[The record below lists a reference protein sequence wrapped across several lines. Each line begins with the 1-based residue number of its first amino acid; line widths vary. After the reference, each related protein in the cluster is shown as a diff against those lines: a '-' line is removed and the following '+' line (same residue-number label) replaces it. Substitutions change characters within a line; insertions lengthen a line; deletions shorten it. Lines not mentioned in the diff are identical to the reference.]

1 MSSSPLWGGA
11 LGTMRFEDEYEH
23 PGWVRAN
30 LKAVFGRAYPRVI
43 GANREPSW
51 VFFETVLPILAVAA
65 YVYIYKALNA
75 PEQYVGYVIIGG
87 AMTAYWMNVLWSM
100 AAQMF
105 WEKEIGN
112 LELYMIAPIS
122 RMSVLGGMALGGMF
136 TSTVRAVSTIA
147 AGILLFG
154 VSMSLPDPLMFTGI
168 FIFTMIALYGMG
180 MMFASLYM
188 LWGREA
194 WHMSALLTE
203 PIYLVSGFYFPVKG
217 FMAFLGQPGFWV
229 AAGASII
236 PITLGLDGMR
246 QCLYPG
252 TGDGFLP
259 LWVELVCLVILS
271 AMFLILAKLSLDY
284 MEKLGKREGRLT
296 MRWQ

>member
-1 MSSSPLWGGA
+1 MWRWWAEDLR
-11 LGTMRFEDEYEH
+11 TMIFDDDYER
-23 PGWVRAN
+23 PGWIRAN
-30 LKAVFGRAYPRVI
+30 LRAVKGRAYPRII

-75 PEQYVGYVIIGG
+75 PPQYVGYVIIGG

-105 WEKEIGN
+105 WEKEMGN
-112 LELYMIAPIS
+112 LELYLIAPIS

-136 TSTVRAVSTIA
+136 TSTVRAVSTVL
-147 AGILLFG
+147 AGMLLFG
-154 VSMSLPDPLMFTGI
+154 VSMSLPNPLMLMGI

-194 WHMSALLTE
+194 WHMSNLLTE
-203 PIYLVSGFYFPVKG
+203 PIYLVSGFYFPVRG
-217 FMAFLGQPGFWV
+217 FISMLGQPGFWI

-252 TGDGFLP
+252 TSDGFLP
-259 LWVELVCLVILS
+259 VWIELVCLVILS
-271 AMFLILAKLSLDY
+271 VIFMILARQSLAY
-284 MEKLGKREGRLT
+284 MENLAKKEGRLT

>member
-1 MSSSPLWGGA
+1 MKFEEYKKPSWA
-11 LGTMRFEDEYEH
+11 VMNMR
-23 PGWVRAN
+23 
-30 LKAVFGRAYPRVI
+30 AVFGRAYPRII
-43 GANREPSW
+43 GVNRELSW
-51 VFFETVLPILAVAA
+51 VFFETVLPLLGVAA
-65 YVYIYKALNA
+65 YVFVYKALEA
-75 PEQYVGYVIIGG
+75 PPEYIGYVIIGG

-100 AAQMF
+100 AAQMY
-105 WEKEIGN
+105 WEKEMGN
-112 LELYMIAPIS
+112 LELYLVAPIS

-136 TSTVRAVSTIA
+136 SSSVRALSTIVVGMVIF
-147 AGILLFG
+147 GISL
-154 VSMSLPDPLMFTGI
+154 SLPDPLMFAGI

-194 WHMSALLTE
+194 WHMSSLFTE

-217 FMAFLGQPGFWV
+217 FTAMLDNPGTWIAV
-229 AAGASII
+229 GASII

-252 TGDGFLP
+252 TMDGFIP
-259 LWVELVCLVILS
+259 VWQELIILVGLS
-271 AMFLILAKLSLDY
+271 VLFMILAKYSLQY
-284 MEKLGKREGRLT
+284 MENLGKREGRLT

>member
-1 MSSSPLWGGA
+1 MI
-11 LGTMRFEDEYEH
+11 FEEFKK
-23 PGWVRAN
+23 PSWLMMNLRA
-30 LKAVFGRAYPRVI
+30 VWGRAYPRII
-43 GANREPSW
+43 GVNRELSW
-51 VFFETVLPILAVAA
+51 VFFETVLPLLGVAA

-75 PEQYVGYVIIGG
+75 PPQYIGYVIIGG

-100 AAQMF
+100 AAQMY
-105 WEKEIGN
+105 WEKEMGN
-112 LELYMIAPIS
+112 LELYLIAPIS

-136 TSTVRAVSTIA
+136 SSSVRALSTIFVGMVVF
-147 AGILLFG
+147 GISL
-154 VSMSLPDPLMFTGI
+154 SLPDPLMFTGI

-194 WHMSALLTE
+194 WHMSSLFTE

-217 FMAFLGQPGFWV
+217 FITMLGNPGFWI

-252 TGDGFLP
+252 TADGFLP
-259 LWVELVCLVILS
+259 LWLELVILMMLS
-271 AMFLILAKLSLDY
+271 VLFMVLAKYSLAY
-284 MEKLGKREGRLT
+284 METLGKREGRLT

>member
-1 MSSSPLWGGA
+1 M
-11 LGTMRFEDEYEH
+11 MFEEFKK
-23 PGWVRAN
+23 PSWLRMNLRA
-30 LKAVFGRAYPRVI
+30 VWGRAYPRII
-43 GANREPSW
+43 GVNREPSW
-51 VFFETVLPILAVAA
+51 VFFETVLPLLGVAA
-65 YVYIYKALNA
+65 YVFIYKALEA
-75 PEQYVGYVIIGG
+75 PPQYIGYVIIGG

-100 AAQMF
+100 AAQMY
-105 WEKEIGN
+105 WEKEMGN
-112 LELYMIAPIS
+112 LELYLIAPIS

-136 TSTVRAVSTIA
+136 SSSVRALSTIVVGMFVF
-147 AGILLFG
+147 GISL
-154 VSMSLPDPLMFTGI
+154 SLPDPLMFTAI

-194 WHMSALLTE
+194 WHMSSLFTE
-203 PIYLVSGFYFPVKG
+203 PIYLVSGFYFPVRG
-217 FMAFLGQPGFWV
+217 FVTMLGNPGFWI

-252 TGDGFLP
+252 NMDGFLP
-259 LWVELVCLVILS
+259 LWIEL
-271 AMFLILAKLSLDY
+271 LILIFLSGLFLMLAKHSLAY
-284 MEKLGKREGRLT
+284 MENLGKREGRLT